1 MKSRYEPTSA
11 RPSTSLLPH
20 LRSQS
25 HGKAAGSLFGTSRP
39 VGRRTPTKRI
49 PRCCLWKPSLNME
62 ALEPL
67 DSDDAL
73 PADESVSHRKSSK
86 YRGITK

>member
-1 MKSRYEPTSA
+1 
-11 RPSTSLLPH
+11 
-20 LRSQS
+20 
-25 HGKAAGSLFGTSRP
+25 
-39 VGRRTPTKRI
+39 
-49 PRCCLWKPSLNME
+49 ME
-62 ALEPL
+62 ALERL